1 MSVPET
7 DMDGGLYAARQKI
20 YPREIDGRFQRLR
33 TIAAWVLL
41 GIFYVIPWIPWGGRQ
56 AVLFDLPARK
66 FHIFGLTLW
75 PQDFYFLTWL
85 LVIAALALFFF
96 TALAG
101 RLFCG
106 YACPQTVWTETFLW
120 MERLVEGNRSQQMK
134 LARAPWGTEKILRKG
149 GKQLLWITFALWT
162 GFTFVGYFTPIRE
175 LAGLVANFATGPWE
189 TFWVLFYGG
198 ATYVNAGFMREQVCK
213 YMCPYARFQSAMF
226 DKDTLVITYD
236 DKRGEP
242 RGPRKKGVDPASK
255 GLGACVD
262 CTLCVQV
269 CPTGIDIRKGL
280 QYECI
285 ACAACI
291 DACDEVMDKV
301 GYPRGLIR
309 YDTQHGLEGTTE
321 ARAATAHDRLRHA
334 AHAAGGGPRLEH
346 HPPQRGRRGHPA
358 RPQRAVPRA
367 ARRHGRERLQRE
379 DPEQGRRRSTSS
391 DHRGSGLPGLEVD
404 YAGPTVWVGPGAGA
418 GRAGAHPHSA
428 RTASRAAPTSRS
440 DDPGDRPPGP
450 HRQRQGALHRA
461 YGLIRCAHEPHRHQA
476 VVPPRVALAA
486 DHPAARRGD
495 RRRHHPVPR
504 RDAPRRV
511 DPQGLRA
518 GRRHHG
524 LRQG

>member
-1 MSVPET
+1 MTAPQT

-20 YPREIDGRFQRLR
+20 YPREIEGRFQRMR

-41 GIFYVIPWIPWGGRQ
+41 GIYYVIPWIPWGERQ

-66 FHIFGLTLW
+66 FHVFALTLW

-85 LVIAALALFFF
+85 LVIAALSLFFF

-120 MERLVEGNRSQQMK
+120 MERLVEGSRSQQMK
-134 LARAPWGTEKILRKG
+134 LAKAPWSGEKILRKG
-149 GKQLLWITFALWT
+149 AKQLLWIAFALWT

-175 LAGLVANFATGPWE
+175 LAGSVMHFATGPWE

-226 DKDTLVITYD
+226 DRDTLVITYD
-236 DKRGEP
+236 ERRGEP
-242 RGPRKKGVDPASK
+242 RGARKKGVDPKSK
-255 GLGACVD
+255 GLGDCVD

-301 GYPRGLIR
+301 GYPRGLVR
-309 YDTQHGLEGTTE
+309 YDTQHGIEGKAKHVVRPRTIVY
-321 ARAATAHDRLRHA
+321 ATLLALLMAGLAYTITHRNVVAVDIIRDRNALY
-334 AHAAGGGPRLEH
+334 
-346 HPPQRGRRGHPA
+346 
-358 RPQRAVPRA
+358 
-367 ARRHGRERLQRE
+367 RERP
-379 DPEQGRRRSTSS
+379 DGRIENVYNVKILNKDSQ
-391 DHRGSGLPGLEVD
+391 DHEFAITASGVPGLEVD
-404 YAGPTVWVGPGAGA
+404 YAGPTVWVGAGQVQGVPVRIRIPEDALEGGADIQVEI
-418 GRAGAHPHSA
+418 
-428 RTASRAAPTSRS
+428 AATDKP
-440 DDPGDRPPGP
+440 
-450 HRQRQGALHRA
+450 
-461 YGLIRCAHEPHRHQA
+461 E
-476 VVPPRVALAA
+476 
-486 DHPAARRGD
+486 
-495 RRRHHPVPR
+495 
-504 RDAPRRV
+504 
-511 DPQGLRA
+511 LRA
-518 GRRHHG
+518 GGKARFIAPSDD
-524 LRQG
+524 